1 LLLFLR
7 GNTATFPK
15 GLFMFL
21 ELSGFFGVLFLM
33 ACTYVALESAVKE
46 RKSEQRFRAMESS
59 LGRGRRM
66 TVTVATG
73 GQFPV
78 RMELG
83 GVVYGFRHDRQLTD
97 FITASFLEG
106 ESVSA
111 ERFGGVLL
119 SHPSLRG
126 LID

>member
-1 LLLFLR
+1 
-7 GNTATFPK
+7 
-15 GLFMFL
+15 MFV
-21 ELSGFFGVLFLM
+21 EMSAFFGVLFLL
-33 ACTYVALESAVKE
+33 ACTYVALETVVKE
-46 RKSEQRFRAMESS
+46 HKSEHRFRAMESS

-119 SHPSLRG
+119 SHPSLRNW
-126 LID
+126 IN